1 MCIFSLQL
9 DFISPFL
16 QYVFGV
22 FFFFFP
28 SPSGSKNQTFVH
40 LVCAFIPC
48 QKLTRELINSSTL
61 FSAPNTHLAG
71 QEGSC
76 VQGAPLQDS
85 CRPGAGASCRQG
97 ADPSR

>member
-28 SPSGSKNQTFVH
+28 FSLGVQKPDIRALS
-40 LVCAFIPC
+40 VCIYSLPE
-48 QKLTRELINSSTL
+48 TDT
-61 FSAPNTHLAG
+61 
-71 QEGSC
+71 
-76 VQGAPLQDS
+76 
-85 CRPGAGASCRQG
+85 
-97 ADPSR
+97 